1 MARTTGYSRT
11 IIARQIINGLF
22 SQKGICPPEFI
33 GQTKGCF
40 ENLLAVY
47 AKRNIHVEETISEIS
62 APD

>member
-1 MARTTGYSRT
+1 MARTTGYSCM

-40 ENLLAVY
+40 ENLLVEY
-47 AKRNIHVEETISEIS
+47 AKSNIHVEETISEIPT
-62 APD
+62 PD